1 MYDFPPLVHAYE
13 AEQSGQGRD
22 GQARERGELFAEP
35 DLRGPKRFLL
45 WLLGQQWQVIAVSCL
60 VSVLEW
66 LPGSVGPYV
75 IGRVIDSGIRT
86 GDVGVTVR
94 LLLVL
99 LALVLLG
106 VVAGVLY
113 HTLVVRSWLI
123 GMYGPMKLVTRK
135 STQLGSVLSRRS
147 PTGEVLSVSASDTD
161 EFGGLTQIVSEAV
174 GAFIATLVIAGL
186 VLSTSVPLGL
196 LVLVAAP
203 LIVVLV
209 VPLFRPLQ
217 RREEVERNRSS
228 QLTGLA
234 TDIVAGLRIL
244 RGIGGERTFGRNYA
258 AQSDQTRKAG
268 VAAGLWQAAVDSA
281 GVLLSGLFL
290 VLLVWL
296 GTRSVIAGDLSV
308 GELVSFAG
316 YAVFMVWPVQ
326 SFFTLAQ
333 KWIRSVVSARKAVT
347 LLSEDPPWE
356 PGDRSLAPLPRNAV
370 LADDR
375 SGLVVQPGRM
385 TAVVSAVPEDS
396 AALADRLGRYLPAS
410 SGAVGLDVDASLHGR
425 AVRRARAAQRERRLE
440 IDRRD
445 QADANGRLGVTLGG
459 IDLGEAPIAAVRER
473 ILVSDASSATFAGT
487 LQSVLDP
494 HGRLTREQAEAA
506 VHAAVAE
513 DVYETLPGGWQGV
526 VEERGR
532 GLSGGQ
538 RQRLVLARAL
548 ALEPDVLVLV
558 EPTSAVD
565 AHTEAEI
572 GVRLR
577 AARAGRT
584 TVVVTASPLLLHQ
597 ADDVALLVDGRVA
610 ERGTHESLLHSSP
623 AYRGVVVRSMVDGAA
638 GDAR

>member
-13 AEQSGQGRD
+13 AGHRPGSR
-22 GQARERGELFAEP
+22 RRGELFSDP

-45 WLLGQQWQVIAVSCL
+45 WLLREQWPVLAAACL

-75 IGRVIDSGIRT
+75 IGRVIDDGIQA
-86 GDVGVTVR
+86 DDPGVTVR

-106 VVAGVLY
+106 VLAGVLY

-174 GAFIATLVIAGL
+174 GALIATFVIAGL
-186 VLSTSVPLGL
+186 VLRTSVPLGL

-209 VPLFRPLQ
+209 VPLLRPLQ
-217 RREEVERNRSS
+217 RREEVERTRSS
-228 QLTGLA
+228 ELTSLA

-258 AQSDQTRKAG
+258 VQSDRTRRAG
-268 VAAGLWQAAVDSA
+268 VSAGLWQAAVDSA

-296 GTRSVIAGDLSV
+296 GTRSVIAGDLTV

-347 LLSEDPPWE
+347 LLSEEPPWE
-356 PGDRSLAPLPRNAV
+356 EGDPFLVLPSDGA
-370 LADDR
+370 LADER
-375 SGLVVQPGRM
+375 SGFVAEPGRM
-385 TAVVSAVPEDS
+385 TAIVSAVPEDS
-396 AALADRLGRYLPAS
+396 AALADRLGRYLPVG
-410 SGAVGLDVDASLHGR
+410 SGPVGLDVDASLHGR
-425 AVRRARAAQRERRLE
+425 AARRARAAQRARRRE
-440 IDRRD
+440 IDERD

-459 IDLGEAPIAAVRER
+459 VDLGEVPIAAVRER
-473 ILVSDASSATFAGT
+473 VLVSDAGSATFAGT

-506 VHAAVAE
+506 VRAAVAE

-548 ALEPDVLVLV
+548 ALEPEVLVLV

-597 ADDVALLVDGRVA
+597 ADDVALLVDGRVL
-610 ERGTHESLLHSSP
+610 ERGTHEELLHSSP
-623 AYRGVVVRSMVDGAA
+623 AYRRVVARSMMAEGVDA
-638 GDAR
+638 

>member
-1 MYDFPPLVHAYE
+1 MHDFPPLVHAYE
-13 AEQSGQGRD
+13 AGD
-22 GQARERGELFAEP
+22 DARRVERGELFAHP

-45 WLLGQQWQVIAVSCL
+45 WLLGQQRHVIAVSCL
-60 VSVLEW
+60 VSVVEW
-66 LPGSVGPYV
+66 LPGSVGPWV
-75 IGRVIDSGIRT
+75 IGRVIDAGIRS
-86 GDVGVTVR
+86 GDPGTTVR

-106 VVAGVLY
+106 VAAGVLY
-113 HTLVVRSWLI
+113 HTLVVRAWLI

-147 PTGEVLSVSASDTD
+147 PTGEVLSVSASDAD
-161 EFGGLTQIVSEAV
+161 EFGGLTQIVSETV
-174 GAFIATLVIAGL
+174 GAFVATLAIAGL

-217 RREEVERNRSS
+217 RREEVERTRSAE
-228 QLTGLA
+228 LTGLA

-244 RGIGGERTFGRNYA
+244 RGIGGEQTFGRNYA
-258 AQSDQTRKAG
+258 AQSDRTRRAG
-268 VAAGLWQAAVDSA
+268 VSAGIWQAAVDSA

-296 GTRSVIAGDLSV
+296 GARSVLAGDLSV

-326 SFFTLAQ
+326 SFFAFAQ
-333 KWIRSVVSARKAVT
+333 RWIRSVVSARKAVT
-347 LLSEDPPWE
+347 LLSEDPPWDA
-356 PGDRSLAPLPRNAV
+356 GDPSLALPADGA
-370 LADDR
+370 LADAR
-375 SGLVVQPGRM
+375 SGFVAAPGRL

-396 AALADRLGRYLPAS
+396 AALADRLGRYLPTS
-410 SGAVGLDVDASLHGR
+410 RGAVGLDVDGTLHGR
-425 AVRRARAAQRERRLE
+425 ALRRARAAQRERRAE
-440 IDRRD
+440 IDRHD
-445 QADANGRLGVTLGG
+445 HDDANGRLGVTLGG
-459 IDLGEAPIAAVRER
+459 VDLGEAPIAAVRSR
-473 ILVSDASSATFAGT
+473 VLVSDASSATFAGT

-494 HGRLTREQAEAA
+494 HGRLSRGQAEAA

-526 VEERGR
+526 IEERGR

-572 GVRLR
+572 AVRLR

-584 TVVVTASPLLLHQ
+584 TVVVTASPLMLHQ
-597 ADDVALLVDGRVA
+597 ADEVALLVDGTVA
-610 ERGTHESLLHSSP
+610 ERGTHEGLLHASP
-623 AYRGVVVRSMVDGAA
+623 AYRRVVERSMVDA
-638 GDAR
+638 GPEAVR

>member
-1 MYDFPPLVHAYE
+1 MDDFPPLVHAFS
-13 AEQSGQGRD
+13 ADAGDRLLGR
-22 GQARERGELFAEP
+22 RRELFADP

-45 WLLGQQWQVIAVSCL
+45 WMLAQQWQVLLAACL

-75 IGRVIDSGIRT
+75 IGRVIDSGIRA
-86 GDVGVTVR
+86 GEPAVTVR

-106 VVAGVLY
+106 VAAGVLY

-209 VPLFRPLQ
+209 VPLLRPLQ
-217 RREEVERNRSS
+217 RREEVERTRASE
-228 QLTGLA
+228 LTGLA

-258 AQSDQTRKAG
+258 AQSDRTRRAG

-356 PGDRSLAPLPRNAV
+356 AGDPCLALPVGGA
-370 LADDR
+370 LADER
-375 SGLVVQPGRM
+375 SGFVAEPGRM
-385 TAVVSAVPEDS
+385 TAIVSAVPEDS
-396 AALADRLGRYLPAS
+396 AALADRLGRYLPTGT
-410 SGAVGLDVDASLHGR
+410 GAVGLDVDATLHGR

-440 IDRRD
+440 IDARD

-459 IDLGEAPIAAVRER
+459 VDLGAAPIAAVRER
-473 ILVSDASSATFAGT
+473 VLVSDASSTTFAGT

-597 ADDVALLVDGRVA
+597 ADDVTLLVDGRIA
-610 ERGTHESLLHSSP
+610 ERGTHEGLLHSSR
-623 AYRGVVVRSMVDGAA
+623 AYRRVVARSM
-638 GDAR
+638 DATADSA

>member
-1 MYDFPPLVHAYE
+1 MHDFPPLVHAYE
-13 AEQSGQGRD
+13 ADQRGRSP
-22 GQARERGELFAEP
+22 ERGELFAQP
-35 DLRGPKRFLL
+35 DLRGPKRFLV
-45 WLLGQQWQVIAVSCL
+45 WLLRQQWQVLAVACG

-75 IGRVIDSGIRT
+75 IGRVIDSGIRA

-106 VVAGVLY
+106 VGAGVLY
-113 HTLVVRSWLI
+113 HALVVRSWLI

-161 EFGGLTQIVSEAV
+161 EFGGLTQIVSEA
-174 GAFIATLVIAGL
+174 LVIAGL

-203 LIVVLV
+203 LIVLLV

-228 QLTGLA
+228 ELTGLA

-258 AQSDQTRKAG
+258 AQSEQTRRAG
-268 VAAGLWQAAVDSA
+268 VAAGLWQAAVDSS

-316 YAVFMVWPVQ
+316 YAVFMTWPVQ

-356 PGDRSLAPLPRNAV
+356 PGDPSLVLPVDGA
-370 LADDR
+370 LADER
-375 SGLVVQPGRM
+375 SGFVAEPGRL

-396 AALADRLGRYLPAS
+396 AALADRLGRYLPTG

-425 AVRRARAAQRERRLE
+425 AVRRARAAQRERRRE
-440 IDRRD
+440 IDARD

-459 IDLGEAPIAAVRER
+459 VDLGQAPIAAVRER
-473 ILVSDASSATFAGT
+473 ILVSDASSSTFAGT
-487 LQSVLDP
+487 LQTVLDP
-494 HGRLTREQAEAA
+494 HGRLTRAQAEAA

-584 TVVVTASPLLLHQ
+584 LLLHQ
-597 ADDVALLVDGRVA
+597 ADDVALLVDGRVV
-610 ERGTHESLLHSSP
+610 ERGTHEGLLHSSP
-623 AYRGVVVRSMVDGAA
+623 AYRGVVARAEGAA
-638 GDAR
+638 DAVSPVGGAR

>member
-1 MYDFPPLVHAYE
+1 MHDFPPLVHAYS
-13 AEQSGQGRD
+13 AEQ
-22 GQARERGELFAEP
+22 GEGPRPGEAFAHP

-45 WLLGQQWQVIAVSCL
+45 WLLRQQWQVIAVACG

-75 IGRVIDSGIRT
+75 IGRVIDTGIRP

-106 VVAGVLY
+106 VGAGVLY
-113 HTLVVRSWLI
+113 HALVVRSWLI

-217 RREEVERNRSS
+217 RREETERNRSS
-228 QLTGLA
+228 ELTGLA

-258 AQSDQTRKAG
+258 AQSDQTRRAG

-296 GTRSVIAGDLSV
+296 GTRSVLAGDLSV

-326 SFFTLAQ
+326 SFFTFAQ

-347 LLSEDPPWE
+347 LLAEDPPWAAGDPGVVLPGDGALADERSGFVAE
-356 PGDRSLAPLPRNAV
+356 PGRL
-370 LADDR
+370 
-375 SGLVVQPGRM
+375 
-385 TAVVSAVPEDS
+385 TAIVSAVPEES
-396 AALADRLGRYLPAS
+396 ARLADRLGRYLPPS
-410 SGAVGLDVDASLHGR
+410 VGAVGLDVDGALHGR
-425 AVRRARAAQRERRLE
+425 AARRAREAQRERRRE

-445 QADANGRLGVTLGG
+445 QVEANGRLGVTLGG
-459 IDLGEAPIAAVRER
+459 VDLGEAPIAAVRER
-473 ILVSDASSATFAGT
+473 VLVSDASSATFAGT
-487 LQSVLDP
+487 LRSVLDP

-513 DVYETLPGGWQGV
+513 DVYESLPGGWQGV

-597 ADDVALLVDGRVA
+597 ADDVVLLVDGRVV
-610 ERGTHESLLHSSP
+610 ERGTHEGLLHSSP
-623 AYRGVVVRSMVDGAA
+623 AYRRVVARSMVDAEEA
-638 GDAR
+638 VR

>member
-1 MYDFPPLVHAYE
+1 MHDFPPLVHAY
-13 AEQSGQGRD
+13 AADQRGR
-22 GQARERGELFAEP
+22 APERDELFAHP
-35 DLRGPKRFLL
+35 DLRGPKRFLI
-45 WLLGQQWQVIAVSCL
+45 WLLRQQWQVLAVACG

-75 IGRVIDSGIRT
+75 IGRVIDSGIRP
-86 GDVGVTVR
+86 GDAGVTVR

-106 VVAGVLY
+106 VGAGVLY
-113 HTLVVRSWLI
+113 HALVVRSWLI

-203 LIVVLV
+203 LIVLLV

-228 QLTGLA
+228 ELTGLA

-258 AQSDQTRKAG
+258 AQSEQTRRAG
-268 VAAGLWQAAVDSA
+268 VSAGLWQAAVDSS

-316 YAVFMVWPVQ
+316 YAVFMTWPVQ

-356 PGDRSLAPLPRNAV
+356 AGDPSLVLPVDGA
-370 LADDR
+370 LADER
-375 SGLVVQPGRM
+375 SGFVAEPGRL

-396 AALADRLGRYLPAS
+396 AALADRLGRYLPTG

-425 AVRRARAAQRERRLE
+425 AVRRARAAQRERRRE
-440 IDRRD
+440 IDARD

-459 IDLGEAPIAAVRER
+459 VDLGQAPIAAVRER
-473 ILVSDASSATFAGT
+473 ILVSDASSSTFAGT
-487 LQSVLDP
+487 LQTVLDP
-494 HGRLTREQAEAA
+494 HGRLTRAQAEAA

-597 ADDVALLVDGRVA
+597 ADDVALLVDGRVV
-610 ERGTHESLLHSSP
+610 ERGTHEGLLRSSP
-623 AYRGVVVRSMVDGAA
+623 AYRGVVARVEGVADVASPVGGA
-638 GDAR
+638 R

>member
-1 MYDFPPLVHAYE
+1 MHDFPPLVHAY
-13 AEQSGQGRD
+13 SD
-22 GQARERGELFAEP
+22 GAAGAPERGELFRHP
-35 DLRGPKRFLL
+35 DLRGPKRFLV
-45 WLLGQQWQVIAVSCL
+45 WLLRQQWQVLAVACL
-60 VSVLEW
+60 VSMLEW

-75 IGRVIDSGIRT
+75 IGRVIDDGIRA
-86 GDVGVTVR
+86 GDSQTTVR

-99 LALVLLG
+99 LGLVLLG
-106 VVAGVLY
+106 VGAGVVY

-147 PTGEVLSVSASDTD
+147 PTGEVLSVSASDSD
-161 EFGGLTQIVSEAV
+161 EFGGLSQIVSEAV

-186 VLSTSVPLGL
+186 VLTTSVPLGL

-203 LIVVLV
+203 MIVLLV

-217 RREEVERNRSS
+217 RREETERTRSS
-228 QLTGLA
+228 ELTGLA

-258 AQSDQTRKAG
+258 AQSDRTRQAG
-268 VAAGLWQAAVDSA
+268 VSAGVWQAVVDSA

-296 GTRSVIAGDLSV
+296 GTRSVLTGGLSV

-326 SFFTLAQ
+326 SFFNFAQ
-333 KWIRSVVSARKAVT
+333 RWIRAIVSARKAVT
-347 LLSEDPPWE
+347 LLSEDPPWQAGDPSLVLPGDGALVDERSGFVAE
-356 PGDRSLAPLPRNAV
+356 PGRL
-370 LADDR
+370 
-375 SGLVVQPGRM
+375 
-385 TAVVSAVPEDS
+385 TALVSAVPEDS

-410 SGAVGLDVDASLHGR
+410 RGAVGLDVDAALHGR
-425 AVRRARAAQRERRLE
+425 ALRRAREEQRERRRAV
-440 IDRRD
+440 DRED
-445 QADANGRLGVTLGG
+445 QAVANGRLGVSLGG
-459 IDLGEAPIAAVRER
+459 VDLGEVPVRAVRER
-473 ILVSDASSATFAGT
+473 VLVSDASSSTFAGT

-494 HGRLTREQAEAA
+494 HGRLSREQAEAA

-513 DVYETLPGGWQGV
+513 DVYEALPGGWQGV

-577 AARAGRT
+577 RARRGRT

-597 ADDVALLVDGRVA
+597 ADAVALLHHGRVV
-610 ERGTHESLLHSSP
+610 ETGTHEELLHGSA
-623 AYRGVVVRSMVDGAA
+623 AYRRVVTRSAVDQWEAS
-638 GDAR
+638 DV